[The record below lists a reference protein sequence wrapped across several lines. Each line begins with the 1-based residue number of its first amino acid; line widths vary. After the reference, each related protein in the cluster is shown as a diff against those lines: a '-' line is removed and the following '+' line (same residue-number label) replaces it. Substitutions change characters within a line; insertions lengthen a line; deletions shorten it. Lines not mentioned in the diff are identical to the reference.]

1 MLEHFAIN
9 NSMLSYPKLI
19 KFVKHQ
25 INEYEK
31 MEDGIKDNAL
41 YYVLHDPDALK
52 DISMIQDKMDEWKW
66 FLEEILEDELKINA
80 LTI

>member
-31 MEDGIKDNAL
+31 MEQGIKDNAL
-41 YYVLHDPDALK
+41 YYVLHDPDALN